1 MQCPSEV
8 LGAYLAQQILTREEC
23 THSKLTE
30 NQRALVVPTA
40 NGNLNYALPMKSGK
54 KINRKKKRV
63 GIQWREK
70 SRKEYK
76 CKNCF
81 L

>member
-1 MQCPSEV
+1 
-8 LGAYLAQQILTREEC
+8 
-23 THSKLTE
+23 LTE

-76 CKNCF
+76 CKNCS